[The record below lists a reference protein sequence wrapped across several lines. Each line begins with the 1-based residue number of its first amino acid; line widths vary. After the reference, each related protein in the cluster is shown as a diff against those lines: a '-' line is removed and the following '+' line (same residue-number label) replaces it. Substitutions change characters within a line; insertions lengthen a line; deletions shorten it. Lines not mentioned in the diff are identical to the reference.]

1 MSDTSCKKQE
11 LLTLREHLGS
21 PPVFGEV
28 RVAHFIFLCDVF
40 VICLSS
46 SCVLCAQC
54 CQCLWIVHSRL
65 PLRFSQMFIYKKW
78 SCLCHQT
85 VIGIKVLL
93 IKIHC
98 IFEYYTRDYIHV
110 LIIRHIY
117 WTICENFTCNFCLYS
132 QTQRKSTSVLLYR
145 CYFKMSSVIR
155 YYFCTTL
162 QVSDNGLNFA
172 IWRISLWHR
181 IIYAQYPQGT
191 NECFKLGRYKVQFY
205 NALQSIKY
213 YFNRG

>member
-1 MSDTSCKKQE
+1 
-11 LLTLREHLGS
+11 LLILYFY
-21 PPVFGEV
+21 VM
-28 RVAHFIFLCDVF
+28 FLCF
-40 VICLSS
+40 VCLRLV
-46 SCVLCAQC
+46 SCVPNVASVIELSILYCPFGFLLPMSLDYSFLTAPSVFSNIYLSRFLCAQC
-54 CQCLWIVHSRL
+54 CQCLWIVHSWL
-65 PLRFSQMFIYKKW
+65 PLRFSQMFIYKNW

-117 WTICENFTCNFCLYS
+117 WTICENFTYNFCLYS

-155 YYFCTTL
+155 YFFVLPYRSQTTVWIL
-162 QVSDNGLNFA
+162 RYDEFHCGIELFMHNIHRVPMNVS
-172 IWRISLWHR
+172 S
-181 IIYAQYPQGT
+181 
-191 NECFKLGRYKVQFY
+191 
-205 NALQSIKY
+205 
-213 YFNRG
+213 